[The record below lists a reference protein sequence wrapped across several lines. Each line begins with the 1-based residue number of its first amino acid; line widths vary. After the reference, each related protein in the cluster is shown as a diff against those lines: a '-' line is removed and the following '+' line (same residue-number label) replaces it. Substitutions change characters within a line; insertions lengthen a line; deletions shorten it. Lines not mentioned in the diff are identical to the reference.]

1 MANISPSPLTPIGF
15 DAPNAGGV
23 NVGGAPGLSQPNT
36 TGLDILNRSGQ
47 AFQQALESQSNTY
60 ATQAKITSDIAQ
72 QQTVS
77 ARAVSESSAMVAA
90 SRARAFDST
99 ARAVIDLGSNV
110 TEMINRA
117 AKQEADRRAAEQKA
131 LIEQNKALAI
141 LDLEQAQVDWIEKG
155 QIDKEGTGGYRDAV
169 SSILGKYQLPPDDI
183 ASLTQKYFAPAVD
196 YAKKTEENRITAA
209 EKVATQQRRITAAG
223 LQGEISSALGGLA
236 ASVGLPAEV
245 VEGHY
250 DKVSTAISS
259 FMEKSEIPMLD
270 RLNAVADAYEVVNKV
285 MDSRNADTSRISQQ
299 LTAYKKVA
307 EFASGLQADVLAG
320 TLSINDYNQMVETEA
335 LANNLTGFKTPDPL
349 APTKFLEDIQQTE
362 ENIRD
367 LKQKREISQIELI
380 AADNVVI
387 GSLATEFALNPAA
400 LAAVESTPQDKLD
413 KNAKTAV
420 KLVKDFNEWRY
431 KGIPSY
437 NQKIANLNTD
447 MYQIKSSFETWVANA
462 LSRQSGGGSVT
473 PLQAKALERLRIGGV
488 TPEAM
493 RGGGLTPD
501 QLERVQQAAADV
513 LSAKVQEGEALKQE
527 YAVNQQ
533 RFAQVGLFV
542 DVKTLKKAHQQFSAS
557 REEYNNRLRKIQE
570 ADTPA
575 PGQTPNFKGGHPGKP
590 ASWKPLAKQNYG
602 GTTVTMPFPQGTKV
616 PPLFGGQA
624 FGAPRPGR
632 THAGLDFAVPTGTP
646 ILSLVAGEVTESG
659 NAGGYGLGV
668 EVKGDDG
675 FIYYYAHLDKS
686 QVQVGQRVAAGQQIA
701 LSGASGVGSGPH
713 LHLEVGAGNKFNVVD
728 PLGHLAS
735 RNFGAPTKGTRTAG
749 ETSLRP
755 NSSTPLPK
763 GAIPLGKSSYLKDGK
778 IIQVKEGEIRY
789 GVVSYSTAA
798 PLRSSRASN
807 TRAPQP
813 GEGNFGYGVLAKDR
827 EFRLALNKTADRLGV
842 PGQWLADIIA
852 HETIGTFSPSIGNG
866 MGYYGLIQ
874 FGEDARKDLGVSVD
888 QLKSMTP
895 AQQMKYVEKY
905 VRLQMQYAGVKKI
918 TSVEQLAASIFLGHT
933 ALRDVWENGDKAQ
946 SFKNGDFRSTLTQYL
961 EEMGRFAGRKYNH
974 MGGRRERLRAS
985 AIHSAPRTGCTL
997 CNQLSEQTA
1006 FVIHEAEPY
1015 A

>member
-1 MANISPSPLTPIGF
+1 MANIPPSPLTPIGF
-15 DAPNAGGV
+15 DVPNAGGV
-23 NVGGAPGLSQPNT
+23 NVGGVSGLGQPNT

-72 QQTVS
+72 QQMVS
-77 ARAVSESSAMVAA
+77 AKAVSESSAMVAA

-99 ARAVIDLGSNV
+99 ARAVIDLGTNV
-110 TEMINRA
+110 TDMINRA

-196 YAKKTEENRITAA
+196 YAKKTEENRITTA
-209 EKVATQQRRITAAG
+209 EKVATQQRRITSAG

-236 ASVGLPAEV
+236 ASVGLPADV
-245 VEGHY
+245 VESHY
-250 DKVSTAISS
+250 DKVSTAISN
-259 FMEKSEIPMLD
+259 FMEKSEIPILD

-307 EFASGLQADVLAG
+307 EFAAGLQPDVLAG

-349 APTKFLEDIQQTE
+349 APTKFIEQVQQTE
-362 ENIRD
+362 ENIRG
-367 LKQKREISQIELI
+367 LKEKREISQIELI

-413 KNAKTAV
+413 KNAKAAV

-473 PLQAKALERLRIGGV
+473 PSESKVLEQLRIGGI

-493 RGGGLTPD
+493 RGGGLTPE
-501 QLERVQQAAADV
+501 QLARVQQAAADV
-513 LSAKVQEGEALKQE
+513 LAAKTQEGEALKQE

-542 DVKTLKKAHQQFSAS
+542 DVKTMKKAHEQFSTS

-570 ADTPA
+570 ADTPV

-590 ASWKPLAKQNYG
+590 ASWKPLAKQNYDG
-602 GTTVTMPFPQGTKV
+602 STVTMPFPQGTQV
-616 PPLFGGQA
+616 PPLSGGQA

-632 THAGLDFAVPTGTP
+632 QHNGLDFAVPIGTP

-675 FIYYYAHLDKS
+675 FVYYYAHLSKS
-686 QVQVGQRVAAGQQIA
+686 QVQVGQRVASGQQLA
-701 LSGASGVGSGPH
+701 LSGESGVGSGPH
-713 LHLEVGAGNKFNVVD
+713 LHLEVGAGNKYNVVD

-735 RNFGAPTKGTRTAG
+735 RSFGAPSKGTRTAG
-749 ETSLRP
+749 ETSPRP

-763 GAIPLGKSSYLKDGK
+763 GAIPLGRSSYLKDGK

-807 TRAPQP
+807 TRTPKS
-813 GEGNFGYGVLAKDR
+813 GEGNFGYGVLVKDR
-827 EFRLALNKTADRLGV
+827 DLRIQLARTANNLGI
-842 PGQWLADIIA
+842 PPQWLADVIA
-852 HETIGTFSPSIGNG
+852 HESAGSFDPAIGNG

-874 FGEDARKDLGVSVD
+874 IGAEARKDLGISAE
-888 QLKSMTP
+888 QLKSMT
-895 AQQMKYVEKY
+895 AGQQMKYVEKY
-905 VRLQMQYAGVKKI
+905 IRLQMQYAGVKKLNSI
-918 TSVEQLAASIFLGHT
+918 DMLAAAVFLGHT
-933 ALRDVWENGDKAQ
+933 GLKDVWENGDKAA
-946 SFKNGDFRSTLTQYL
+946 SYNEGDFGGSLRDYL
-961 EEMGRFAGRKYNH
+961 NSLGKYVGRKYNH
-974 MGGRRERLRAS
+974 LGNRRSRLQAS
-985 AIHSAPRTGCTL
+985 AIHSAPHTGCTL
-997 CNQLSEQTA
+997 CNQLSEQTV
-1006 FVIHEAEPY
+1006 FVTHEAEPY